1 MSRTRPECA
10 VVVFLVAVVAAL
22 ALPVVATADDEPR
35 DDVRRT
41 GACTRSSEIELELR
55 ARDDAIRV
63 EVRIETGRR
72 GSRWG
77 VILLHE
83 RRTVFRGVVRTRS
96 NGSFELRR
104 SVPDWFG
111 TDTVVVRAT
120 GPRAEACRVSAAL
133 R

>member
-1 MSRTRPECA
+1 MSRTRPVRA
-10 VVVFLVAVVAAL
+10 DLVALAALVAAL
-22 ALPVVATADDEPR
+22 ALPVAAAAD

-41 GACTRSSEIELELR
+41 GSCTRSSEIELELR
-55 ARDDAIRV
+55 ADDGSIRV
-63 EVRIETGRR
+63 ELEIETGLRR
-72 GSRWG
+72 ARWR

-83 RRTVFRGVVRTRS
+83 RRTVFRGIVRTRS
-96 NGSFELRR
+96 NGSLELRR

-120 GPRAEACRVSAAL
+120 GPRAETCRVSAAL

>member
-1 MSRTRPECA
+1 MSRTRPGRTLA
-10 VVVFLVAVVAAL
+10 VVLVALVAAL
-22 ALPVVATADDEPR
+22 ALPFAAAADDEPR

-41 GACTRSSEIELELR
+41 GSCTRSSGIELELR
-55 ARDDAIRV
+55 ARDGAIRV
-63 EVRIETGRR
+63 ELRIETGRR

-83 RRTVFRGVVRTRS
+83 RRTAFRSVLRTRS
-96 NGSFELRR
+96 NGSLELRR

-120 GPRAEACRVSAAL
+120 GPRAETCRASAAL
-133 R
+133 H

>member
-1 MSRTRPECA
+1 MSRTRPRRAVAVILA
-10 VVVFLVAVVAAL
+10 VVVAGL
-22 ALPVVATADDEPR
+22 ALPVAAAADDEPR
-35 DDVRRT
+35 DDVRRI
-41 GACTRSSEIELELR
+41 GSCTRSSTIELELR
-55 ARDDAIRV
+55 ADDGAIRV
-63 EVRIETGRR
+63 ELRIETGRR

-83 RRTVFRGVVRTRS
+83 RRTAFRSVVRTRS
-96 NGSFELRR
+96 NGSLELRR

-120 GPRAEACRVSAAL
+120 GPRAETCRVSAAL

>member
-1 MSRTRPECA
+1 MSRTRPGRA
-10 VVVFLVAVVAAL
+10 VLVALAALVAAL
-22 ALPVVATADDEPR
+22 ALPVAAAAD

-41 GACTRSSEIELELR
+41 GSCTRSSEIELELR
-55 ARDDAIRV
+55 ADDGSIRV
-63 EVRIETGRR
+63 ELEIETGLRR
-72 GSRWG
+72 ARWR

-83 RRTVFRGVVRTRS
+83 RRTVFRGIVRTRS
-96 NGSFELRR
+96 NGSLELRR

-120 GPRAEACRVSAAL
+120 GPRAETCRVSAAL

>member
-1 MSRTRPECA
+1 MSRTRPGRA
-10 VVVFLVAVVAAL
+10 ALVVLAAVVAAL
-22 ALPVVATADDEPR
+22 ALPVLAAADDEPS
-35 DDVRRT
+35 DDVRGT
-41 GACTRSSEIELELR
+41 GSCTRSSEIELELR
-55 ARDDAIRV
+55 ARDGAIRV
-63 EVRIETGRR
+63 ELKIETGRR

-96 NGSFELRR
+96 NGSLELRR

-111 TDTVVVRAT
+111 TDTVVVRAS
-120 GPRAEACRVSAAL
+120 GPRAETCRVSAAL